1 MTNTK
6 KNRPIGENQ
15 RDSGV
20 TGLIQQLYDR
30 GYADAEEDFL
40 NKGSLSYGAAWGVG
54 INIRIS
60 QLETRLSEVEQ
71 QLRKQDD

>member
-1 MTNTK
+1 MTSIK

-30 GYADAEEDFL
+30 GYADAEEDAL
-40 NKGSLSYGAAWGVG
+40 NKENQSLEERVTK
-54 INIRIS
+54 
-60 QLETRLSEVEQ
+60 LEQ
-71 QLRKQDD
+71 QLRKQDDSTS